1 MAERRS
7 VAADVVG
14 SNPTSRPNPPLLS
27 RSCETGPH
35 PLPRAAKS
43 SPPAA
48 AATLAPSAPHLHIGT
63 SGWAYATWKPAFYPA
78 DTPSKAFLHA
88 YAARLNS
95 VEVNYTFASTCDREQ
110 LLGWIAATPPGFL
123 FSFKAPQ
130 RITHFQRLIDSSE
143 ALNAFLATLSPVRKA
158 ARLGV
163 ILFQLP
169 PNFKLNLD
177 RLRTFLALPA
187 LRRPGL
193 RFAIEF
199 RHESWFTEE
208 TYALLRHRN
217 IALCIAESEK
227 LTTPKISTAT
237 HSYIRL
243 RMPGGYTP
251 ATLRAFAQTFAAN
264 PAETFVYLKHE
275 DEPHGP
281 RNALHL
287 QRHAH
292 KLCAGG
298 AA

>member
-1 MAERRS
+1 MQ
-7 VAADVVG
+7 
-14 SNPTSRPNPPLLS
+14 
-27 RSCETGPH
+27 
-35 PLPRAAKS
+35 RAAKS
-43 SPPAA
+43 PPLAA

-63 SGWAYATWKPAFYPA
+63 SGWAYPTWKPGFYPA
-78 DTPSKAFLHA
+78 DTPTRAFLHA

-95 VEVNYTFASTCDREQ
+95 VEVNYTFGSVCEAEQ
-110 LLGWIAATPPGFL
+110 LRGWMAATPPGFL

-130 RITHFQRLIDSSE
+130 RITHFQRLLDSGE
-143 ALNAFLATLSPVRKA
+143 ALNTFLTTLAPVRKA

-177 RLRTFLALPA
+177 RLRDFLKLPA

-193 RFAIEF
+193 RFAMEF
-199 RHESWFTEE
+199 RHESWFCEE
-208 TYALLRHRN
+208 VYALLRRRN

-227 LTTPKISTAT
+227 LTTPSITTAT

-251 ATLRAFAQTFAAN
+251 GKLRTFAAEFAAT

-275 DEPHGP
+275 DEPTGAH
-281 RNALHL
+281 NAVAL
-287 QRHAH
+287 QRGTHELHAA
-292 KLCAGG
+292 AGP
-298 AA
+298 AQ